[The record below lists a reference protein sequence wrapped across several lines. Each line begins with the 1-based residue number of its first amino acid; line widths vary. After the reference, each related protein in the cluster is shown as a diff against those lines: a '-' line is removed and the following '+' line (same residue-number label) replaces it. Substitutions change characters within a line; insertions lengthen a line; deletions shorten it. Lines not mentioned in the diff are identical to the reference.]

1 MPVFKTGAINHS
13 ATSPELLQFYY
24 SLQGCMKQVAFPAFR
39 IAHDG
44 QAFGITATLFTF
56 HEYAFLGW
64 WI

>member
-1 MPVFKTGAINHS
+1 
-13 ATSPELLQFYY
+13 
-24 SLQGCMKQVAFPAFR
+24 MKQVAFPAFR